1 MDNMPPDYIEPP
13 VREMTDEE
21 MEQLSWDRVDDIIKT
36 IKDEN

>member
-1 MDNMPPDYIEPP
+1 MENYPPNYIEPP

-21 MEQLSWDRVDDIIKT
+21 LEQLSWDRVDNIINQ